1 MRAADKNCVCIRCKI
16 PRKGRIMTDFVHLH
30 LHTEYSLL
38 DGAVRLVHAVQDPDD
53 PKKTKKIHPLSE
65 ALKARGM
72 DTVAITD
79 HGNMYG
85 VHTFVSILRADG
97 IKPIIGQEFYIAD
110 DMYAKTADVLKQRYH
125 LILLAKNMEG
135 YKNLMYLSS
144 IAFVDGFYMK
154 PRVDLKHIA
163 EHSEGLICLSAC
175 LAGKVPQLILQGKYE
190 EAKAYAIKMRDM
202 FAPGDFYI
210 ELQDHHLKEDRIVM
224 NPLCRIA
231 KEIGVKVVATNDVHY
246 IEKEEA
252 DMQDTMMCITLG
264 CKKSEMNPARFENDE
279 FYLKSGDEMASLF
292 DWCPEAI
299 TSTREIA
306 DKVDGN
312 YFITKHKPIIP
323 VYTNDEM
330 GERDEAAYL
339 HDLAWEGAKRK
350 YGELT
355 DEIKERLSYEL
366 DVIHRCGFDGYFLIV
381 WDYVHAA
388 QQMGIPVGPGRG
400 SGCGSIVAYSIGITD
415 IDPLKYQLLFERF
428 LSEERV
434 SMPDFDVDFCF
445 VRRQEII
452 DYCIEK
458 YGKDN
463 VSQIIAYSTMS
474 AKAVVKDVARVFDIP
489 YNEAAAWVKEIPV
502 GKVLL
507 PQVLTE
513 GSEFYS
519 EDFKKLYET
528 NATAKR
534 CIDVAMQLE
543 GMPRQTSMHA
553 AGVVICANPI
563 VNHCPLSRNG
573 PVVTTQFDKVMV
585 DELGLLKM
593 DFLGL
598 KTLTDIDEALKLIK
612 EDKGIDLDFHKLG
625 YEDPKVY
632 ELIASGD
639 CEAVFQLESGGM
651 KKFMAQ
657 LQPDNLE
664 DVIAGISM
672 YRPGPMQFIDLFLE
686 GKKHPDEVT
695 YDHPLL
701 KDILENTYGCIVYQ
715 EQVMQIAQ
723 KIAGFSFGGADI
735 MRRAIAKKKLEV
747 LEQQRDIFVNGG
759 TLAGDKTGKHVP
771 GAVANGVSADIAN
784 HLFDQILKF
793 ASYAFNK
800 SHAAAYTFLTYQTA
814 YLKCYYP
821 THYIVA
827 VVNNRIT
834 NADEVKHYMN
844 YLKRTGVKILPP
856 DINRS
861 NKFFSIEGDNVRYG
875 LMGIKNVG
883 EQAMEYVLNERKN
896 GKFKDIRDLLERCAG
911 QINKRMLESLIKGGA
926 LDSFGKGRATL
937 MASYER
943 IMDTVLSDKKNKLT
957 GQMSLFDELIEDTE
971 IKYNEIEEYAKPQ
984 ILAYEKEVLGMYISG
999 HPLDDYRDERH
1010 EFDFDTSMLF
1020 VEEADENG
1028 EAHMVVD
1035 QQLANKQVK
1044 FGCIVSSFEKKATAK
1059 QQKFAVGRIEDRM
1072 GSIAYSMYPRAYE
1085 AYGSLLE
1092 GDAPLKITGKI
1103 DLRDESEPKIN
1114 IDKAEIWENS
1124 KGGAHRASSEKSG
1137 ILYVLIENQSEKELV
1152 SGVLQ
1157 MFEGNTPCQAQMRV
1171 GAGYK
1176 LVQFPTKVDVCDELL
1191 HRLQNIVGEKRI
1203 KYVKK

>member
-1 MRAADKNCVCIRCKI
+1 
-16 PRKGRIMTDFVHLH
+16 MTDFVHLH

-38 DGAVRLVHAVQDPDD
+38 DGAVRLLQVVPDADD
-53 PKKTKKIHPLSE
+53 PKKTKKTHPLCD

-72 DTVAITD
+72 DAVAITD

-85 VHTFVSILRADG
+85 VHTFVSVLRADG
-97 IKPIIGQEFYIAD
+97 IKPIIGEEFYVAD
-110 DMYAKTADVLKQRYH
+110 DMYAKTPNVLKQRYH
-125 LILLAKNMEG
+125 LILLAKNMTG
-135 YKNLMYLSS
+135 YKNLMKLSS
-144 IAFVDGFYMK
+144 MAFVDGFYMK
-154 PRVDLKHIA
+154 PRIDLKHIA
-163 EHSEGLICLSAC
+163 QHSEGLICLSAC
-175 LAGKVPQLILQGKYE
+175 LAGKVPHLLLQGRYE
-190 EAKAYAIKMRDM
+190 EAKKCAIEMRDI

-210 ELQDHHLKEDRIVM
+210 ELQDHHLAEDKIVM
-224 NPLCRIA
+224 NPLCQIA

-246 IEKEEA
+246 IEKDEA

-264 CKKSEMNPARFENDE
+264 CKKTEMNSARFENDE
-279 FYLKSGDEMASLF
+279 FYLKTGDEMAQLF
-292 DWCPEAI
+292 SWCPEAI
-299 TSTREIA
+299 TTTREIA
-306 DKVDGN
+306 DKVED
-312 YFITKHKPIIP
+312 YFITDHASIIP
-323 VYTNDEM
+323 VYTNPEM
-330 GERDEAAYL
+330 GDRDEAQYL
-339 HDLAWEGAKRK
+339 RDLAYEGVKKK
-350 YGELT
+350 YGELN
-355 DEIKERLSYEL
+355 DEIVQRLEYEL
-366 DVIHRCGFDGYFLIV
+366 GVIHKCGFDGYFLIV

-400 SGCGSIVAYSIGITD
+400 SGCGSIVAYGIGITD

-474 AKAVVKDVARVFDIP
+474 AKAVVKDVARVLDVP
-489 YNEAAAWVKEIPV
+489 YNEAANWVKEIPV

-507 PQVLTE
+507 KQVLTE
-513 GSEFYS
+513 GSEVYS
-519 EDFKKLYET
+519 EDFKKLYE
-528 NATAKR
+528 NNPTAKTV
-534 CIDVAMQLE
+534 IDMAMKLE

-553 AGVVICANPI
+553 AGVVICADPI
-563 VNHCPLSRNG
+563 VEHCALSRNG
-573 PVVTTQFDKVMV
+573 PVVTTQFDKVIV
-585 DELGLLKM
+585 EQLGLLKM

-598 KTLTDIDEALKLIK
+598 KTLTDIDEALKLVK
-612 EDKGIDLDFHKLG
+612 ADKGVDLDFHVLG

-657 LQPDNLE
+657 LQPTNLE

-672 YRPGPMQFIDLFLE
+672 YRPGPMQFIDMFIE
-686 GKKHPDEVT
+686 GKHHPDQVK

-735 MRRAIAKKKLEV
+735 MRRAIAKKKLEI
-747 LEQQRDIFVNGG
+747 LEKQRNIFLYGG
-759 TLAGDKTGKHVP
+759 KLDGDKTGKHVP
-771 GAVANGVSADIAN
+771 GAVANGVSEEIAN

-814 YLKCYYP
+814 YLKLYYP
-821 THYIVA
+821 THFIVA

-844 YLKRTGVKILPP
+844 YLKRTGVKTLPP

-861 NKFFSIEGDNVRYG
+861 QKNFSIEGENVRYG

-883 EQAMEYVLNERKN
+883 EQAMEYVLTERREH
-896 GKFKDIRDLLERCAG
+896 GEFKDIRDLLDRCAG

-926 LDSFGKGRATL
+926 LDSFGKTRATL

-943 IMDTVLSDKKNKLT
+943 IMDTVLCDKKSKIS

-971 IKYNEIEEYAKPQ
+971 IKYTEVEEYPKSQ
-984 ILAYEKEVLGMYISG
+984 ILSFEKEVLGMYLSG
-999 HPLDDYRDERH
+999 HPLDDYDETGCG
-1010 EFDFDTSMLF
+1010 FDFDTSMLF
-1020 VEEADENG
+1020 VEEADEDGNVN
-1028 EAHMVVD
+1028 MVVD
-1035 QQLANKQVK
+1035 QSLANRGVK
-1044 FGCIVSSFEKKATAK
+1044 FGCIVSSFDKKLTSK
-1059 QQKFAVGRIEDRM
+1059 QQKFAVGRLEDRM
-1072 GSIAYSMYPRAYE
+1072 GTIAFSMYPRAYE
-1085 AYGSLLE
+1085 TYGELIA
-1092 GDAPLKITGKI
+1092 GDSPIKVYGKI
-1103 DLRDESEPKIN
+1103 DLRDESEPKIS
-1114 IDKAEIWENS
+1114 IEKVEVWQNS
-1124 KGGAHRASSEKSG
+1124 AHGKSRAYNG
-1137 ILYVLIENQSEKELV
+1137 NGVLYVLLENGVQKDMVVDVLELYP
-1152 SGVLQ
+1152 
-1157 MFEGNTPCQAQMRV
+1157 GNTVCQAQVVQSGKSKLMQFAQRV
-1171 GAGYK
+1171 EI
-1176 LVQFPTKVDVCDELL
+1176 CDELL
-1191 HRLQNIVGEKRI
+1191 MRLQNILGEKHV
-1203 KYVKK
+1203 KYCDKK

>member
-1 MRAADKNCVCIRCKI
+1 
-16 PRKGRIMTDFVHLH
+16 MTDFVHLH

-38 DGAVRLVHAVQDPDD
+38 DGAVRLSHTVLDKDNPEKTVH
-53 PKKTKKIHPLSE
+53 ISPLAD

-72 DTVAITD
+72 DAVAMTD

-85 VHTFVSILRADG
+85 AHAFVSSMRAAG
-97 IKPIIGQEFYIAD
+97 IKPIIGQEFYVAD
-110 DMYAKTADVLKQRYH
+110 DMYAKTADVLRQRYH
-125 LILLAKNMEG
+125 LILLAKNEIG
-135 YKNLMYLSS
+135 YKNLMKLSS
-144 IAFVDGFYMK
+144 LAFVDGFYMK
-154 PRVDLKHIA
+154 PRIDMKRVS

-175 LAGKVPQLILQGKYE
+175 LAGKIPHLLLQGDYE
-190 EAKAYAIKMRDM
+190 GAKKCAIEMRDM
-202 FAPGDFYI
+202 FADGDFYI
-210 ELQDHHLKEDRIVM
+210 ELQDHALAEDRVVM
-224 NPLCRIA
+224 NPLCQIA
-231 KEIGVKVVATNDVHY
+231 REIGVKLVATNDVHY
-246 IEKEEA
+246 IEKSDA

-264 CKKSEMNPARFENDE
+264 CKKAEMNAARFDNDN
-279 FYLKSGDEMASLF
+279 FYLKSGDEMAELF
-292 DWCPEAI
+292 KWCPEAI
-299 TSTREIA
+299 ASTREIA
-306 DKVDGN
+306 DKIDGE
-312 YFITKHKPIIP
+312 YFVTKHSSIIP
-323 VYTNDEM
+323 KYTNAEM
-330 GERDEAAYL
+330 GDRDEAQYL
-339 HDLAWEGAKRK
+339 RDLAWEGIRRK
-350 YGELT
+350 YDT
-355 DEIKERLSYEL
+355 ITPEIEARLDYEL
-366 DVIHRCGFDGYFLIV
+366 SVIHKCGFDGYFLIV

-415 IDPLKYQLLFERF
+415 IDPIKYQLLFERF

-434 SMPDFDVDFCF
+434 SMPDFDIDFCF

-452 DYCIEK
+452 DYCVEK

-474 AKAVVKDVARVFDIP
+474 AKAVVKDVARVMDVP

-507 PQVLTE
+507 PQVLQE
-513 GSEFYS
+513 DSEFYS
-519 EDFKKLYET
+519 EDFKKIYE
-528 NATAKR
+528 NNISAKQ
-534 CIDVAMQLE
+534 CIDMAMQLE

-553 AGVVICANPI
+553 AGVVICADPI
-563 VNHCPLSRNG
+563 VEHCALSRNG
-573 PVVTTQFDKVMV
+573 DVITTQFDKAVI
-585 DELGLLKM
+585 DALGLLKM

-612 EDKGIDLDFHKLG
+612 QDKGISLDFHELG
-625 YEDPKVY
+625 YDDPKVY

-657 LQPDNLE
+657 LQPSNIE

-672 YRPGPMQFIDLFLE
+672 YRPGPMQFIDLFVN
-686 GKKHPDEVT
+686 GKHHPESVK

-701 KDILENTYGCIVYQ
+701 KEILENTYGCIVYQ

-735 MRRAIAKKKLEV
+735 MRRAISKKKVEILEK
-747 LEQQRDIFVNGG
+747 QRDIFINGG
-759 TLAGDKTGKHVP
+759 YLDGDKTGKYVP
-771 GAVANGVSADIAN
+771 GAVANGVSAEIAN

-814 YLKCYYP
+814 YLKYYYP

-834 NADEVKHYMN
+834 NADELKHYMN

-861 NKFFSIEGDNVRYG
+861 QKNFSIEGENVRYG

-883 EQAMEYVLNERKN
+883 EQAMEYVLGERAR
-896 GKFKDIRDLLERCAG
+896 GGEFSDVRDLLDRCAG

-926 LDSFGKGRATL
+926 LDCFGKSRATL

-943 IMDTVLSDKKNKLT
+943 IMDTVISDRKNKLS
-957 GQMSLFDELIEDTE
+957 GQMSLFDELIEDVEVKYTE
-971 IKYNEIEEYAKPQ
+971 IKEYDKAQK
-984 ILAYEKEVLGMYISG
+984 LSFEREVLGMYISG
-999 HPLDDYRDERH
+999 HPLDDYRDDRR

-1020 VEEADENG
+1020 IEEADENG
-1028 EAHMVVD
+1028 EAHMAVD
-1035 QQLANKQVK
+1035 QSLANRQVR
-1044 FGCIVSSFEKKATAK
+1044 FGCMVSSFEKKNTAK
-1059 QQKFAVGRIEDRM
+1059 QQKFAVGRVEDKS
-1072 GSIAYSMYPRAYE
+1072 GSISFAMYPRAYE
-1085 AYGSLLE
+1085 KYGSLLE
-1092 GDAPLKITGKI
+1092 GESPIKVFGKI
-1103 DLRDESEPKIN
+1103 DLRDESEPKLN
-1114 IDKAEIWENS
+1114 IDKVELWENTVS
-1124 KGGAHRASSEKSG
+1124 TKKTSASGG
-1137 ILYVLIENQSEKELV
+1137 ILYVLINNDSEKELV

-1157 MFEGNTPCQAQMRV
+1157 MFEGTTPCQAQMKINGVSR
-1171 GAGYK
+1171 
-1176 LVQFPTKVDVCDELL
+1176 LVQFQTKVDVCDELL
-1191 HRLQNIVGEKRI
+1191 HRLQNIVGENRI
-1203 KYVKK
+1203 KYVEKRV

>member
-1 MRAADKNCVCIRCKI
+1 
-16 PRKGRIMTDFVHLH
+16 MTDFVHLH

-38 DGAVRLVHAVQDPDD
+38 DGAVRLLHVVPDPDD
-53 PKKTKKIHPLSE
+53 PKKTIKTHPLCD

-72 DTVAITD
+72 DAVAITD

-85 VHTFVSILRADG
+85 VHTFVSVLRKDG
-97 IKPIIGQEFYIAD
+97 IKPIIGQEFYVAE
-110 DMYAKTADVLKQRYH
+110 DMYEKTAEVLKQRYH
-125 LILLAKNMEG
+125 LVLLAKNATG
-135 YKNLMYLSS
+135 YKNLMKLSS
-144 IAFVDGFYMK
+144 MAFVDGFYMK
-154 PRVDLKHIA
+154 PRIDLNHIK

-175 LAGKVPQLILQGKYE
+175 LAGKIPRLIMQGKYE
-190 EAKAYAIKMRDM
+190 EAKQYAIELRDT
-202 FAPGDFYI
+202 FEPGDFYI
-210 ELQDHHLKEDRIVM
+210 ELQDHHLADDKIVL

-231 KEIGVKVVATNDVHY
+231 REIGVKVVATNDVHY

-264 CKKSEMNPARFENDE
+264 CKKSEINNARFENDE
-279 FYLKSGDEMASLF
+279 FYLKSGDEMAELF
-292 DWCPEAI
+292 SWCPEAI
-299 TSTREIA
+299 ATTREIA
-306 DKVDGN
+306 DKVDGD
-312 YFITKHKPIIP
+312 YFVTKHSSIIP
-323 VYTNDEM
+323 KYTNEEM
-330 GERDEAAYL
+330 AGRDEAQYL
-339 HDLAWEGAKRK
+339 RDLAFEGAKKK
-350 YGELT
+350 YGELN
-355 DEIKERLSYEL
+355 DEILKRLEYEL
-366 DVIHRCGFDGYFLIV
+366 GVIHKCGFDGYFLIV

-452 DYCIEK
+452 DYCIKK

-474 AKAVVKDVARVFDIP
+474 AKAVVKDVARVYDVS
-489 YNEAAAWVKEIPV
+489 YNDAANWVKEIPV

-513 GSEFYS
+513 GSDFYS
-519 EDFKKLYET
+519 EDFKKLYDGNPAART
-528 NATAKR
+528 V
-534 CIDVAMQLE
+534 IDVAMQLE

-553 AGVVICANPI
+553 AGVVICADPI
-563 VNHCPLSRNG
+563 VEHCALSRNG
-573 PVVTTQFDKVMV
+573 DVVTTQFDKVIV
-585 DELGLLKM
+585 EELGLLKM

-612 EDKGIDLDFHKLG
+612 QDKGIDLDFHKLG
-625 YEDPKVY
+625 YEDHKVY

-664 DVIAGISM
+664 DVVAGISM

-686 GKKHPDEVT
+686 GKRNPDKVV
-695 YDHPLL
+695 YAHPLL

-735 MRRAIAKKKLEV
+735 MRRAISKKKLEV
-747 LEQQRDIFVNGG
+747 LEKQRSIFLYGG
-759 TLAGDKTGKHVP
+759 QLDGDKTGKYVP
-771 GAVANGVSADIAN
+771 GAVANGVSEEIAN

-821 THYIVA
+821 THFIVA

-844 YLKRTGVKILPP
+844 YLKRTGVKTLPP

-861 NKFFSIEGDNVRYG
+861 QKNFSIEGDNVRYG

-883 EQAMEYVLNERKN
+883 EQAMEYVLSERAEN
-896 GKFKDIRDLLERCAG
+896 GEFKDIRNFLDRCAG
-911 QINKRMLESLIKGGA
+911 QVNKRMVESLIKGGA
-926 LDSFGKGRATL
+926 FDSFGKTRSTL
-937 MASYER
+937 MCTYER
-943 IMDTVLSDKKNKLT
+943 LMDTVLSDKKNKLT
-957 GQMSLFDELIEDTE
+957 GQMSLFDELIEDEE
-971 IKYNEIEEYAKPQ
+971 IKYNETEEYPKEQ
-984 ILAYEKEVLGMYISG
+984 ILRYEKEVLGMYLSG
-999 HPLDDYRDERH
+999 HPLDDYSDVRH
-1010 EFDFDTSMLF
+1010 EFDFDTSMLY
-1020 VEEADENG
+1020 VEEADEDGNSG
-1028 EAHMVVD
+1028 MAVD
-1035 QQLANKQVK
+1035 QNLAGKSVK
-1044 FGCIVSSFEKKATAK
+1044 FGCVVSSFEKKATAK
-1059 QQKFAVGRIEDRM
+1059 QQKFAVGRVEDRM
-1072 GSIAYSMYPRAYE
+1072 GSVSFSMYPRAYE
-1085 AYGSLLE
+1085 KYGELLNA
-1092 GDAPLKITGKI
+1092 DAPLKVTGRI
-1103 DLRDESEPKIN
+1103 DLRDESEPKVSI
-1114 IDKAEIWENS
+1114 
-1124 KGGAHRASSEKSG
+1124 EKLELWQNDQQAPPVEVPTKKSDG
-1137 ILYVLIENQSEKELV
+1137 ILYVLLQNGVEKDMV
-1152 SGVLQ
+1152 SDVLALYP
-1157 MFEGNTPCQAQMRV
+1157 GSTPCQAQVRQNGSSRLMEFSQRV
-1171 GAGYK
+1171 R
-1176 LVQFPTKVDVCDELL
+1176 VCDDLL
-1191 HRLQNIVGEKRI
+1191 MRLQDVLDVSRV
-1203 KYVKK
+1203 KYVVKK

>member
-1 MRAADKNCVCIRCKI
+1 
-16 PRKGRIMTDFVHLH
+16 MTDFVHLH

-38 DGAVRLVHAVQDPDD
+38 DGAVRLLQVVPDDND
-53 PKKTKKIHPLSE
+53 PKKTKKTHPLCD

-72 DTVAITD
+72 DAVAITD

-85 VHTFVSILRADG
+85 VHTFVSVLRADG
-97 IKPIIGQEFYIAD
+97 IKPIIGEEFYVAD
-110 DMYAKTADVLKQRYH
+110 DMFAKTPDVLKQRYH
-125 LILLAKNMEG
+125 LILLAKNMTG
-135 YKNLMYLSS
+135 YKNLMKLSS
-144 IAFVDGFYMK
+144 MAFVDGFYMK
-154 PRVDLKHIA
+154 PRIDLKHIA

-175 LAGKVPQLILQGKYE
+175 LAGKVPHLLLQGRYE
-190 EAKAYAIKMRDM
+190 EAKQCAIEMRDI

-210 ELQDHHLKEDRIVM
+210 ELQDHHLAEDKIVM
-224 NPLCRIA
+224 NPLCQIA

-264 CKKSEMNPARFENDE
+264 CKKTEMNSARFENDE
-279 FYLKSGDEMASLF
+279 FYLKTGDEMAQLF
-292 DWCPEAI
+292 SWCPEAI
-299 TSTREIA
+299 ETTREIA
-306 DKVDGN
+306 DKIED
-312 YFITKHKPIIP
+312 YFVTKHSSIIP
-323 VYTNDEM
+323 VYTNPEM
-330 GERDEAAYL
+330 GERDEAQYL
-339 HDLAWEGAKRK
+339 RDLAYEGVRKK
-350 YGELT
+350 YGELN
-355 DEIKERLSYEL
+355 DEIVQRLEYEL
-366 DVIHRCGFDGYFLIV
+366 GVIHKCGFDGYFLIV

-452 DYCIEK
+452 DYCVEK

-474 AKAVVKDVARVFDIP
+474 AKAVVKDVARVLDVP
-489 YNEAAAWVKEIPV
+489 YNEAANWVKEIPV

-507 PQVLTE
+507 KQVLTE
-513 GSEFYS
+513 GSDFYS
-519 EDFKKLYET
+519 EDFKKLYE
-528 NATAKR
+528 NNPTAKTV
-534 CIDVAMQLE
+534 IDMAMKLE

-553 AGVVICANPI
+553 AGVVICADPI
-563 VNHCPLSRNG
+563 VEHCALSRNG
-573 PVVTTQFDKVMV
+573 PIVTTQFDKVIV
-585 DELGLLKM
+585 EELGLLKM

-598 KTLTDIDEALKLIK
+598 KTLTDIDEALKLVK
-612 EDKGIDLDFHKLG
+612 EDKGVDLDFHILG

-632 ELIASGD
+632 DLISSGD

-657 LQPDNLE
+657 LQPTNIE

-672 YRPGPMQFIDLFLE
+672 YRPGPMQFIDLFIE
-686 GKKHPDEVT
+686 GKRHPDKVK

-701 KDILENTYGCIVYQ
+701 KEILENTYGCIVYQ

-735 MRRAIAKKKLEV
+735 MRRAIAKKKLEI
-747 LEQQRDIFVNGG
+747 LEKQRNIFLFGG
-759 TLAGDKTGKHVP
+759 KLDGDKTGKYVP
-771 GAVANGVSADIAN
+771 GAVANGVSEEIAN

-814 YLKCYYP
+814 YLKLYYP
-821 THYIVA
+821 IHFIVA

-844 YLKRTGVKILPP
+844 YLKRTGVKTLPP

-861 NKFFSIEGDNVRYG
+861 QKNFSIEGENVRYG

-883 EQAMEYVLNERKN
+883 EQAMEYVLTERREH
-896 GKFKDIRDLLERCAG
+896 GKFKDIRDLLDRCAG

-926 LDSFGKGRATL
+926 LDSFGKTRSTL

-943 IMDTVLSDKKNKLT
+943 IMDTVLCDKKSKVS

-971 IKYNEIEEYAKPQ
+971 IKYTEVEEYPKSQ
-984 ILAYEKEVLGMYISG
+984 ILAFEKEVLGMYLSG
-999 HPLDDYRDERH
+999 HPLDDYNDAGCG
-1010 EFDFDTSMLF
+1010 FDFDTSMIYT
-1020 VEEADENG
+1020 EEADEDGNVN
-1028 EAHMVVD
+1028 MVVD
-1035 QQLANKQVK
+1035 QNLANRSVK
-1044 FGCIVSSFEKKATAK
+1044 FGCIVSSFDKKLTSK
-1059 QQKFAVGRIEDRM
+1059 QQKFAVGRVEDRM
-1072 GSIAYSMYPRAYE
+1072 GSIAFSMFPRAYE
-1085 AYGSLLE
+1085 TYGELLA
-1092 GDAPLKITGKI
+1092 GDLPLKVYGKI
-1103 DLRDESEPKIN
+1103 DLRDESEPKVN
-1114 IDKAEIWENS
+1114 IERAEIWQNS
-1124 KGGAHRASSEKSG
+1124 SFKASG
-1137 ILYVLIENQSEKELV
+1137 QNNGNGVLYVLLENGVQKDMVVDILELYP
-1152 SGVLQ
+1152 
-1157 MFEGNTPCQAQMRV
+1157 GNTICQAQV
-1171 GAGYK
+1171 VQSGKPK
-1176 LVQFPTKVDVCDELL
+1176 LMQFAQKVAICDELL
-1191 HRLQNIVGEKRI
+1191 MRLQNILGEKHV
-1203 KYVKK
+1203 KYCEKK